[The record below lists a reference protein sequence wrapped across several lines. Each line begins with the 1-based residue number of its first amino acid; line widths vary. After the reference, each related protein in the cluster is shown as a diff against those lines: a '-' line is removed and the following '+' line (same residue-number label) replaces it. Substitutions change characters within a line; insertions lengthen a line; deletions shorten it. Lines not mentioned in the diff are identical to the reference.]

1 MKNCNMKKLIGV
13 CSIIAFAIIAA
24 ACSGRETTTIRRETV
39 RTVPAD
45 PVIVEKKT
53 TTQSGT
59 VERRTTE
66 TTETDE
72 DR

>member
-1 MKNCNMKKLIGV
+1 MKKLISV
-13 CSIIAFAIIAA
+13 CGIIAFATIAA
-24 ACSGRETTTIRRETV
+24 ACSGRETTTVRRETV
-39 RTVPAD
+39 QTVPAD

-53 TTQSGT
+53 TTRSGT

-66 TTETDE
+66 TIETDE